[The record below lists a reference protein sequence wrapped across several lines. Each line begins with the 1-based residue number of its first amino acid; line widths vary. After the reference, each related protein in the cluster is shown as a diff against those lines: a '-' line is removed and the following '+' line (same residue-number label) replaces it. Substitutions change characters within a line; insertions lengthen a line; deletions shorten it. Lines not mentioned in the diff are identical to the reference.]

1 MNQFRP
7 GFLRHAALAVIL
19 FGSVVGCKLSPPVNN
34 SPTGGSSGGNSGGPG
49 GAAGGS
55 TQSNA
60 GNPDTGGNAV
70 GPGGITGAGGQGGIN
85 QGGIT
90 TIGGSGGT
98 TFGGGGATVVGGNGG
113 MTVVGGNGGTIL
125 VGGTTSA
132 GGGNSPGGT
141 TSAGGSKSP
150 GGATS
155 AGGSAGSSSAGG
167 STVAKSACMVG
178 PTADPKMMPGYPA
191 DQHTKFQTQA
201 STTLANLSLAE
212 KAQQMRGTDPG
223 PSTSRNWTDIFRQP
237 DNTAKGIK
245 GFTFRDGPRGVNLD
259 APIQATNTV
268 HGKSTVF
275 PVPMARGAAWDVN
288 LEYQIGQALGDEMV
302 AASQTMLLAPTVN
315 LLRHPLWGR
324 AQETYGEDPYQ
335 LGRLG
340 TAMVAGVQTYVPACV
355 KHYAANNIEN
365 LRATKN
371 ASMDEQTLREIYAR
385 HFEMIVKD
393 GGVACVMAAYNLV
406 NGTNCTQNAHLL
418 NDILRT
424 DFGFNGFV
432 MSDWWAMPGGN
443 GSTPSATLAAQ
454 AIAAGLDME
463 LPWNF
468 NYNSIESSVG
478 SSITQTQVDTAV
490 KRILEQKYRF
500 GVDKGNGLKTAG
512 TGFSGGSITGNSA
525 HVTLAQ
531 TAAEESMVL
540 LKNDNNALPI
550 KSTFTKIAVVG
561 LTQSYC
567 APVNG
572 SGVATGPGINNC
584 ADDINNGTIN
594 FATGIRVGDVGSSRV
609 NFSSSDAVGPFAG
622 IQAAAG
628 SGVTVTSGS
637 TAASAQGA
645 DFIVVVA
652 GLTPYDEGEEYN
664 GSGDRTTL
672 ALDGKMNSGTQNA
685 LITAVAA
692 LGKPMV
698 VVLEGGSVIDM
709 PWLSSLPA
717 ASAVVM
723 AWYPGMKGGAALGQL
738 LFGKANFSGKLPI
751 SWPKQL
757 SDLPTFNG
765 GATTTMD
772 YYVGYRYFDN
782 KSITPL
788 FPFGFGLSYTQFSYS
803 NLVVP
808 CGTAS
813 QSAVVNVSVDVTNS
827 GTVAGDEV
835 VLLFV
840 SYPGT
845 AKKRPAKELK
855 GFARVTLAAGA
866 KQTVTIPVRVS
877 DLSYWDSTSSK
888 WAIEASTVK
897 VMVGPSSANLPLSDT
912 FTVTSTP

>member
-1 MNQFRP
+1 
-7 GFLRHAALAVIL
+7 
-19 FGSVVGCKLSPPVNN
+19 
-34 SPTGGSSGGNSGGPG
+34 
-49 GAAGGS
+49 
-55 TQSNA
+55 
-60 GNPDTGGNAV
+60 
-70 GPGGITGAGGQGGIN
+70 
-85 QGGIT
+85 
-90 TIGGSGGT
+90 
-98 TFGGGGATVVGGNGG
+98 
-113 MTVVGGNGGTIL
+113 
-125 VGGTTSA
+125 
-132 GGGNSPGGT
+132 
-141 TSAGGSKSP
+141 
-150 GGATS
+150 
-155 AGGSAGSSSAGG
+155 
-167 STVAKSACMVG
+167 
-178 PTADPKMMPGYPA
+178 
-191 DQHTKFQTQA
+191 
-201 STTLANLSLAE
+201 
-212 KAQQMRGTDPG
+212 
-223 PSTSRNWTDIFRQP
+223 
-237 DNTAKGIK
+237 
-245 GFTFRDGPRGVNLD
+245 
-259 APIQATNTV
+259 
-268 HGKSTVF
+268 
-275 PVPMARGAAWDVN
+275 
-288 LEYQIGQALGDEMV
+288 
-302 AASQTMLLAPTVN
+302 
-315 LLRHPLWGR
+315 
-324 AQETYGEDPYQ
+324 
-335 LGRLG
+335 
-340 TAMVAGVQTYVPACV
+340 
-355 KHYAANNIEN
+355 
-365 LRATKN
+365 
-371 ASMDEQTLREIYAR
+371 
-385 HFEMIVKD
+385 MIVKD

>member
-167 STVAKSACMVG
+167 STVAKSACTVG

-340 TAMVAGVQTYVPACV
+340 TAIVAGVQTYVPACV